1 MFSFI
6 AFLKKGFYDSSENK
20 KTTGTCSYLHKT
32 CNALFFFD
40 IFSNFEKCFLSFSFC
55 LNGSFVLWGECKS
68 TTTKVLHH
76 CHEFFYFLNK
86 TLPHFSVSLLSSKKK
101 QFSIPKFYC
110 LTKYKTPKKI

>member
-40 IFSNFEKCFLSFSFC
+40 IFSNFEKCFLSFF
-55 LNGSFVLWGECKS
+55 LFKWFVCSMGGVQE
-68 TTTKVLHH
+68 HH
-76 CHEFFYFLNK
+76 N
-86 TLPHFSVSLLSSKKK
+86 
-101 QFSIPKFYC
+101 
-110 LTKYKTPKKI
+110 